1 MFIDFF
7 NKRLY
12 HIDISKDVFTKEVTV
27 KEKIQRFGGAMFT
40 PVMLF
45 AVSALLIGFGTL
57 FTTEV
62 IMGDLAKEGSLW
74 FGFWDMI
81 LSGAWVVFNQLP
93 LLFAIA
99 LPIGLA
105 KKQNARASMEAF
117 VIYLVFLNYVSTIL
131 KHWGPTFGVDFSQE
145 VGGASGLAMIAN
157 IKTLDMGMMGALLI
171 SGIAIYLHNRFFDTR
186 LPEALGVF
194 KGSAFVL
201 GIGFIVMIPIA
212 VLAVLIWPK
221 IQAGMNVF
229 RDFIVGAGTA
239 GVSVF
244 VLLEKLL
251 IPFGLHHLLYAPM
264 YYDSLI
270 VPGGIYAAWA
280 QNLPDIAAS
289 AGALKDLAP
298 YAQLTATGW
307 SKIFGCIG
315 VGLAFYK
322 TALPENKKK
331 VAGLMIPVVLTAVFS
346 GVTEPIEFTFLFI
359 APQLFVVHAIL
370 SSVIAT
376 VMNLFGVVGIFSG
389 GAIEMAS
396 LNWIPLMAN
405 HWKSYLIMLVIGLVG
420 IAMWYFVF
428 TFLIEKFDFKTPGRT
443 VADDSVKLYSKK
455 DYKAKKHEDATTAT
469 ADADKA
475 GKDKFEIMAEEILV
489 GLGGVENIK
498 DFTNCVTRLR
508 VNLNDP
514 SKVAEDDYFREI
526 GTYGTSRSG
535 NSIHVIVG
543 MDIQY
548 VADHFG
554 QLL

>member
-1 MFIDFF
+1 M
-7 NKRLY
+7 
-12 HIDISKDVFTKEVTV
+12 

-62 IMGDLAKEGSLW
+62 IMGPMASEGTIW
-74 FGFWDMI
+74 FGFWDMV

-117 VIYLVFLNYVSTIL
+117 VIYIVFLNYVSTIL
-131 KHWGPTFGVDFSQE
+131 KHWGGTFGVDFSQE

-157 IKTLDMGMMGALLI
+157 VKTLDMGMMGALLI

-194 KGSAFVL
+194 KGSSFVL
-201 GIGFIVMIPIA
+201 GIGFIVMIPVA
-212 VLAVLIWPK
+212 FLAVLIWPK

-229 RDFIVGAGTA
+229 RDLILGSGTVGVGI
-239 GVSVF
+239 F
-244 VLLEKLL
+244 VLLERLL

-264 YYDSLI
+264 FYDSLV
-270 VPGGIYAAWA
+270 VPGGIYAYWA
-280 QNLPDIAAS
+280 QNLPQIAAATGS
-289 AGALKDLAP
+289 LKEIAP

-307 SKIFGCIG
+307 SKIFGCVG

-322 TALPENKKK
+322 TARPENKKK
-331 VAGLMIPVVLTAVFS
+331 IAGLMIPVVLTAILS

-370 SSVIAT
+370 ASILAM
-376 VMNLFGVVGIFSG
+376 VMNLAGVVGVFSG
-389 GAIEMAS
+389 GVIEMAS
-396 LNWIPLMAN
+396 LNWIPLAAN
-405 HWKSYLIMLVIGLVG
+405 HWKTYVLMLVIGLVA
-420 IAMWYFVF
+420 IAVWYFVF
-428 TFLIEKFDFKTPGRT
+428 TFLITKFNFMTPGRAVT
-443 VADDSVKLYSKK
+443 EDANKLYTKK
-455 DYKAKKHEDATTAT
+455 DYKAKKKEEGTE
-469 ADADKA
+469 
-475 GKDKFEIMAEEILV
+475 GKIVKSADKFEVMADEILA
-489 GLGGVENIK
+489 GLGGAENIK

-508 VNLNDP
+508 VNVNDP
-514 SKVAEDDYFREI
+514 SKVADDSYFREI
-526 GTYGTSRSG
+526 GTYGTAKSG
-535 NSIHVIVG
+535 NSVHVIVG

-548 VADHFG
+548 VADAFG
-554 QLL
+554 ELLD

>member
-1 MFIDFF
+1 M
-7 NKRLY
+7 
-12 HIDISKDVFTKEVTV
+12 
-27 KEKIQRFGGAMFT
+27 EKIQKFGGAMFT

-57 FTTEV
+57 FTTEA
-62 IMGDLAKEGSLW
+62 IMGPVASEGTIW
-74 FGFWDMI
+74 FGIWDMI

-157 IKTLDMGMMGALLI
+157 IKTLDMGMMGALVI
-171 SGIAIYLHNRFFDTR
+171 SGIAIWIHNRYFDKR

-201 GIGFIVMIPIA
+201 GVGFIMMIPVA
-212 VLAVLIWPK
+212 FLAVLIWPK
-221 IQAGMNVF
+221 IQHGMASF
-229 RDFIVGAGTA
+229 RSVILNSGTWGVGI
-239 GVSVF
+239 F
-244 VLLEKLL
+244 VLLERLL

-264 YYDSLI
+264 FYDSLV
-270 VPGGIYAAWA
+270 VPGGIYAYWA
-280 QNLPDIAAS
+280 QNLPQIAAATGS
-289 AGALKDLAP
+289 LKEIAP

-307 SKIFGCIG
+307 SKIFGCVG
-315 VGLAFYK
+315 VALAFYK

-331 VAGLMIPVVLTAVFS
+331 IAGLMIPVALTAVLS

-359 APQLFVVHAIL
+359 APQLFVVHAVLASIL
-370 SSVIAT
+370 SMI
-376 VMNLFGVVGIFSG
+376 MNAFGVVGIFSG
-389 GAIEMAS
+389 GVIEMAS
-396 LNWIPLMAN
+396 LNWIPLAAN
-405 HWKSYLIMLVIGLVG
+405 HWKTYVIMLVIGLVA
-420 IAMWYFVF
+420 IVVWYFVF

-443 VADDSVKLYSKK
+443 VDKDSAKLYSKK
-455 DYKAKKHEDATTAT
+455 EYRERNKKETETTSIEASGDKTVVKEKNKKAG
-469 ADADKA
+469 ADKF
-475 GKDKFEIMAEEILV
+475 KTMADEILI
-489 GLGGVENIK
+489 GLGGPDNIK

-508 VNLNDP
+508 VNVKDP
-514 SKVAEDDYFREI
+514 SLVESDDYFKEI
-526 GTYGTSRSG
+526 GTYGTAKNG
-535 NSIHVIVG
+535 NSVHVIVG

-548 VADHFG
+548 VADAFG
-554 QLL
+554 EILEENE

>member
-1 MFIDFF
+1 MM
-7 NKRLY
+7 
-12 HIDISKDVFTKEVTV
+12 
-27 KEKIQRFGGAMFT
+27 EKIQKFGGAMFT

-62 IMGDLAKEGSLW
+62 IMGSIATEGTIW

-105 KKQNARASMEAF
+105 RKQNARASMEAF

-157 IKTLDMGMMGALLI
+157 IKTLDMGMMGALAI
-171 SGIAIYLHNRFFDTR
+171 SGIAIWIHNRYFDKR

-201 GIGFIVMIPIA
+201 GIGFILMIPVA
-212 VLAVLIWPK
+212 FLAVLIWPK

-229 RDFIVGAGTA
+229 RDFILNSGTLGVG
-239 GVSVF
+239 VF

-264 YYDSLI
+264 YYDSL
-270 VPGGIYAAWA
+270 VVSGGIYAYWA
-280 QNLPDIAAS
+280 QNLPEIAAT
-289 AGALKDLAP
+289 AGSLKEIAP

-307 SKIFGCIG
+307 SKIFGCVG
-315 VGLAFYK
+315 VALAFYK

-331 VAGLMIPVVLTAVFS
+331 IAGLMLPVALTAVLS

-359 APQLFVVHAIL
+359 APQLFAVHAL
-370 SSVIAT
+370 LAGLLAMA
-376 VMNLFGVVGIFSG
+376 MNAFGVVGIFSG

-396 LNWIPLMAN
+396 LNWIPLSAN
-405 HWKSYLIMLVIGLVG
+405 HWKSYLVMLVIGL
-420 IAMWYFVF
+420 IAIAVWYFVF
-428 TFLIEKFDFKTPGRT
+428 SFLIEKFDFKTPGRT
-443 VADDSVKLYSKK
+443 RDNDSAKLYSKK
-455 DYKAKKHEDATTAT
+455 DYREKNKSGEKTTAK
-469 ADADKA
+469 ADGDLVSKEKKEVT
-475 GKDKFEIMAEEILV
+475 GDKFQTMADEILI
-489 GLGGVENIK
+489 GLGGPDNIK

-508 VNLNDP
+508 TNVVDP
-514 SKVAEDDYFREI
+514 SLVESDEYFKEI
-526 GTYGTSRSG
+526 GTYGLAKNG
-535 NSIHVIVG
+535 NSVHVVVG
-543 MDIQY
+543 MDVQY
-548 VADHFG
+548 VADAFG
-554 QLL
+554 EILEENE

>member
-1 MFIDFF
+1 M
-7 NKRLY
+7 
-12 HIDISKDVFTKEVTV
+12 

-45 AVSALLIGFGTL
+45 AVSSLLIGFGTL

-62 IMGDLAKEGSLW
+62 IMGPIASEGTIW

-131 KHWGPTFGVDFSQE
+131 KHWGGTFGVDFSQE

-201 GIGFIVMIPIA
+201 GVGFIVMIPVA
-212 VLAVLIWPK
+212 FLAVLIWPK
-221 IQAGMNVF
+221 IQAGMYVF
-229 RDFIVGAGTA
+229 RDLILASGTPGVGI
-239 GVSVF
+239 F
-244 VLLEKLL
+244 VLLERLL

-264 YYDSLI
+264 FYDSI
-270 VPGGIYAAWA
+270 VVPGGIYAYWA
-280 QNLPDIAAS
+280 QNLPQIAAA
-289 AGALKDLAP
+289 AGSLKEIAP
-298 YAQLTATGW
+298 YAQLTAQGW
-307 SKIFGCIG
+307 SKIFGCLG

-331 VAGLMIPVVLTAVFS
+331 VAGLMIPVVLTAILS

-359 APQLFVVHAIL
+359 APQLFVVHAVLAAIL
-370 SSVIAT
+370 AM

-389 GAIEMAS
+389 GVIEMAS
-396 LNWIPLMAN
+396 LNFIPLAAN
-405 HWKSYLIMLVIGLVG
+405 HWKTYLVMLVIGL
-420 IAMWYFVF
+420 IAVAVWYFVF
-428 TFLIEKFDFKTPGRT
+428 SFLIVKFNFMTPGRS
-443 VADDSVKLYSKK
+443 ADEGSNKLYSKK
-455 DYKAKKHEDATTAT
+455 EYRERNKGEDS
-469 ADADKA
+469 KENSSK
-475 GKDKFEIMAEEILV
+475 GGDKFEVMAEEILI
-489 GLGGVENIK
+489 GLGGAENIK

-514 SKVAEDDYFREI
+514 SKVAEDNYFREI

-548 VADHFG
+548 VADAFG
-554 QLL
+554 ELL

>member
-1 MFIDFF
+1 M
-7 NKRLY
+7 
-12 HIDISKDVFTKEVTV
+12 

-201 GIGFIVMIPIA
+201 GIGFLVMIPVA
-212 VLAVLIWPK
+212 FLAVLIWPN

-229 RDFIVGAGTA
+229 RDFIVNAGTA

-264 YYDSLI
+264 YYDRLDSARWYLCSLGSK
-270 VPGGIYAAWA
+270 PTRDCSKY
-280 QNLPDIAAS
+280 
-289 AGALKDLAP
+289 
-298 YAQLTATGW
+298 W
-307 SKIFGCIG
+307 S
-315 VGLAFYK
+315 
-322 TALPENKKK
+322 
-331 VAGLMIPVVLTAVFS
+331 S
-346 GVTEPIEFTFLFI
+346 
-359 APQLFVVHAIL
+359 
-370 SSVIAT
+370 
-376 VMNLFGVVGIFSG
+376 
-389 GAIEMAS
+389 
-396 LNWIPLMAN
+396 
-405 HWKSYLIMLVIGLVG
+405 
-420 IAMWYFVF
+420 
-428 TFLIEKFDFKTPGRT
+428 
-443 VADDSVKLYSKK
+443 
-455 DYKAKKHEDATTAT
+455 
-469 ADADKA
+469 
-475 GKDKFEIMAEEILV
+475 
-489 GLGGVENIK
+489 
-498 DFTNCVTRLR
+498 
-508 VNLNDP
+508 
-514 SKVAEDDYFREI
+514 
-526 GTYGTSRSG
+526 
-535 NSIHVIVG
+535 
-543 MDIQY
+543 
-548 VADHFG
+548 
-554 QLL
+554 

>member
-1 MFIDFF
+1 MM
-7 NKRLY
+7 
-12 HIDISKDVFTKEVTV
+12 
-27 KEKIQRFGGAMFT
+27 EKIQKFGGAMFT

-62 IMGDLAKEGSLW
+62 IMGPMAAEGTIW

-105 KKQNARASMEAF
+105 RKQNARASMEAF

-157 IKTLDMGMMGALLI
+157 IKTLDMGMMGALAI
-171 SGIAIYLHNRFFDTR
+171 SGIAIWIHNRYFDKR

-201 GIGFIVMIPIA
+201 GIGFILMIPVA
-212 VLAVLIWPK
+212 FLAVLIWPK

-229 RDFIVGAGTA
+229 RDFILNSGTIGVG
-239 GVSVF
+239 VF

-264 YYDSLI
+264 YYDSL
-270 VPGGIYAAWA
+270 VVSGGIYAYWA
-280 QNLPDIAAS
+280 QNLPEIAAT
-289 AGALKDLAP
+289 AGSLKEIAP

-307 SKIFGCIG
+307 SKIFGCVG
-315 VGLAFYK
+315 VALAFYK

-331 VAGLMIPVVLTAVFS
+331 IAGLMLPVALTAVLS

-359 APQLFVVHAIL
+359 APQLFAVHAL
-370 SSVIAT
+370 LAGLLAMA
-376 VMNLFGVVGIFSG
+376 MNAFGVVGIFSG

-396 LNWIPLMAN
+396 LNWIPLAAN
-405 HWKSYLIMLVIGLVG
+405 HWKSYLVMLVIGL
-420 IAMWYFVF
+420 IAIAVWYFVF
-428 TFLIEKFDFKTPGRT
+428 SFLIEKFDFKTPGRT
-443 VADDSVKLYSKK
+443 RDNDSAKLYSKK
-455 DYKAKKHEDATTAT
+455 DYREKNKSGEKTTAK
-469 ADADKA
+469 ADEDLATKEKKEVP
-475 GKDKFEIMAEEILV
+475 GDKFQIMADEILI
-489 GLGGVENIK
+489 GLGGPDNIK

-508 VNLNDP
+508 TNVVDP
-514 SKVAEDDYFREI
+514 SLVESDEYFKEI
-526 GTYGTSRSG
+526 GTYGLAKNG
-535 NSIHVIVG
+535 NSVHVVVG
-543 MDIQY
+543 MDVQY
-548 VADHFG
+548 VADAFG
-554 QLL
+554 EILEENK

>member
-1 MFIDFF
+1 MM
-7 NKRLY
+7 
-12 HIDISKDVFTKEVTV
+12 
-27 KEKIQRFGGAMFT
+27 EKIQKFGGAMFT

-62 IMGDLAKEGSLW
+62 IMGSIASPGTIW
-74 FGFWDMI
+74 YGFWDMI

-105 KKQNARASMEAF
+105 RKQNARASMEAF

-157 IKTLDMGMMGALLI
+157 IKTLDMGMMGALAI
-171 SGIAIYLHNRFFDTR
+171 SGIAIWIHNRYFDKR

-201 GIGFIVMIPIA
+201 GVGFILMIPVA
-212 VLAVLIWPK
+212 FLAVLIWPK

-229 RDFIVGAGTA
+229 RDFILNSGTLGVG
-239 GVSVF
+239 VF

-264 YYDSLI
+264 YYDSLV
-270 VPGGIYAAWA
+270 VPGGIYAYWA
-280 QNLPDIAAS
+280 QNLPQIAAT
-289 AGALKDLAP
+289 AGSLKEIAP

-307 SKIFGCIG
+307 SKIFGCVG
-315 VGLAFYK
+315 VALAFYK

-331 VAGLMIPVVLTAVFS
+331 IAGLMIPVALTAVLS

-370 SSVIAT
+370 AGLLSMA
-376 VMNLFGVVGIFSG
+376 MNAFGVVGIFSG
-389 GAIEMAS
+389 GVIEMAS
-396 LNWIPLMAN
+396 LNWIPLSAN
-405 HWKSYLIMLVIGLVG
+405 HWKTYLIMLVIGL
-420 IAMWYFVF
+420 IAIAVWYFVF
-428 TFLIEKFDFKTPGRT
+428 SFLIEKFDFKTPGRT
-443 VADDSVKLYSKK
+443 RDKDSAKLYSKK
-455 DYKAKKHEDATTAT
+455 DYREKNSKTTDKTTIESDENKVVVNEDR
-469 ADADKA
+469 KV
-475 GKDKFEIMAEEILV
+475 KSSDKFENMADEILI
-489 GLGGVENIK
+489 GLGGPDNIK

-508 VNLNDP
+508 VNVNDP
-514 SKVAEDDYFREI
+514 SIVESDEYFKEI
-526 GTYGTSRSG
+526 GTYGTAKNG
-535 NSIHVIVG
+535 NSVHVIVG
-543 MDIQY
+543 MDVQY
-548 VADHFG
+548 VADAFG
-554 QLL
+554 EILEENE

>member
-1 MFIDFF
+1 M
-7 NKRLY
+7 
-12 HIDISKDVFTKEVTV
+12 

-62 IMGDLAKEGSLW
+62 IMGPIATEGTVW
-74 FGFWDMI
+74 FGVWDMI

-131 KHWGPTFGVDFSQE
+131 KHWGTTFGVDFSQE

-201 GIGFIVMIPIA
+201 GIGFIVMIPVA
-212 VLAVLIWPK
+212 FLAVLIWPK

-229 RDFIVGAGTA
+229 RDLILASGTA
-239 GVSVF
+239 GVGIF
-244 VLLEKLL
+244 VLLERLL

-264 YYDSLI
+264 FYDSLV
-270 VPGGIYAAWA
+270 VPGGIYAYWA
-280 QNLPDIAAS
+280 QNLPQIAAATGS
-289 AGALKDLAP
+289 LKEIAP

-307 SKIFGCIG
+307 SKIFGFVG

-331 VAGLMIPVVLTAVFS
+331 IAGLMIPVVLTAILS
-346 GVTEPIEFTFLFI
+346 GVTEPIEFTFLLYSATTIRSSRSSCINPSYGYESCRSSWSFLWWSYRNGI
-359 APQLFVVHAIL
+359 PKLDTTCGSPLEDL
-370 SSVIAT
+370 SSNACDWT
-376 VMNLFGVVGIFSG
+376 CSNC
-389 GAIEMAS
+389 S
-396 LNWIPLMAN
+396 L
-405 HWKSYLIMLVIGLVG
+405 
-420 IAMWYFVF
+420 VF
-428 TFLIEKFDFKTPGRT
+428 RI
-443 VADDSVKLYSKK
+443 
-455 DYKAKKHEDATTAT
+455 
-469 ADADKA
+469 
-475 GKDKFEIMAEEILV
+475 
-489 GLGGVENIK
+489 
-498 DFTNCVTRLR
+498 
-508 VNLNDP
+508 
-514 SKVAEDDYFREI
+514 
-526 GTYGTSRSG
+526 
-535 NSIHVIVG
+535 
-543 MDIQY
+543 
-548 VADHFG
+548 
-554 QLL
+554 

>member
-1 MFIDFF
+1 M
-7 NKRLY
+7 
-12 HIDISKDVFTKEVTV
+12 

-62 IMGDLAKEGSLW
+62 IMGPIATEGTVW
-74 FGFWDMI
+74 FGVWDMI

-131 KHWGPTFGVDFSQE
+131 KHWGTTFGVDFSQE

-201 GIGFIVMIPIA
+201 GIGFIVMIPVA
-212 VLAVLIWPK
+212 FLAVLIWPK

-229 RDFIVGAGTA
+229 RDFIVNSGTI

-270 VPGGIYAAWA
+270 VNGGIYAAWA
-280 QNLPDIAAS
+280 QSLPQIAAS
-289 AGALKDLAP
+289 AAPLKEIAP

-307 SKIFGCIG
+307 SKIFGCVG

-331 VAGLMIPVVLTAVFS
+331 IAGLMIPVVLTAVLS

-359 APQLFVVHAIL
+359 APQLFVVHAVL
-370 SSVIAT
+370 SSLLAT
-376 VMNLFGVVGIFSG
+376 AMNIFGVVGIFSG

-396 LNWIPLMAN
+396 LNWIPLSAN
-405 HWKSYLIMLVIGLVG
+405 HWKTYLVMLVIGLVA
-420 IAMWYFVF
+420 IAVWYFVF
-428 TFLIEKFDFKTPGRT
+428 SFLITKFDFKTPGRT
-443 VADDSVKLYSKK
+443 TAEDSAKLYTKK
-455 DYKAKKHEDATTAT
+455 DYKAKKQEEGTE
-469 ADADKA
+469 
-475 GKDKFEIMAEEILV
+475 GKIVKSADKFEIMADEILE
-489 GLGGVENIK
+489 GLGGAENIK

-508 VNLNDP
+508 VNVNDP
-514 SKVAEDDYFREI
+514 SKIADDSYFREI
-526 GTYGTSRSG
+526 GTYGTARSG

-548 VADHFG
+548 VADAFG
-554 QLL
+554 DLL

>member
-1 MFIDFF
+1 M
-7 NKRLY
+7 
-12 HIDISKDVFTKEVTV
+12 

-62 IMGDLAKEGSLW
+62 IMGPMASEGTIW
-74 FGFWDMI
+74 FGFWDMV

-117 VIYLVFLNYVSTIL
+117 VIYIVFLNYVSTIL
-131 KHWGPTFGVDFSQE
+131 KHWGGTFGVDFSQE

-157 IKTLDMGMMGALLI
+157 VKTLDMGMMGALLI

-201 GIGFIVMIPIA
+201 GIGFIVMIPVA
-212 VLAVLIWPK
+212 FLAVLVWPK

-229 RDFIVGAGTA
+229 RDFIVNSGTI

-270 VPGGIYAAWA
+270 VSGGIYSTWA
-280 QNLPDIAAS
+280 QSLPEIAAS
-289 AGALKDLAP
+289 AAPLKEIAP

-307 SKIFGCIG
+307 SKIFGCVG

-331 VAGLMIPVVLTAVFS
+331 IAGLMIPVVLTAVLS

-359 APQLFVVHAIL
+359 APQLFVVHAVL
-370 SSVIAT
+370 SSLLAT
-376 VMNLFGVVGIFSG
+376 AMNIFGVVGIFSG

-396 LNWIPLMAN
+396 LNWIPLATN
-405 HWKSYLIMLVIGLVG
+405 HWKTYLIMLVIGLVA
-420 IAMWYFVF
+420 IAVWYLVF
-428 TFLIEKFDFKTPGRT
+428 TFLITKFDFKTPGRT
-443 VADDSVKLYSKK
+443 TAEDSAKLYTKK
-455 DYKAKKHEDATTAT
+455 DYKAKKKEEGTE
-469 ADADKA
+469 
-475 GKDKFEIMAEEILV
+475 GKIVKSADKFEVMADEILE
-489 GLGGVENIK
+489 GLGGAENIK

-508 VNLNDP
+508 VNVNDP
-514 SKVAEDDYFREI
+514 SKVADDSYFREI
-526 GTYGTSRSG
+526 GTYGTAKSG
-535 NSIHVIVG
+535 NSVHVIVG

-548 VADHFG
+548 VADAFG
-554 QLL
+554 ELLD